1 MASSGSKQLGSIE
14 LKVNASD
21 LKDAVKP
28 QSPQAVPAVRKAAD
42 AETQWQRAVK
52 ALERVATTIRNP
64 SSIARTLATTASSPS
79 APPVPP
85 IPPIGGGTTAA
96 AGGAEGAG
104 AAAAAEGGAGAAAG
118 GLAAAAGPV
127 GVAIAAVAVL
137 GMAAKKTADA
147 MKALQEMTADA
158 VEKYRMLNPRL
169 AVAASIADVQRTLAD
184 LRSAQVRG
192 PSLAFAA
199 SGAAA
204 RDTAIA
210 RLGDLL
216 APVAYAVT
224 GALNY
229 GIATIAD
236 MVTKALGTMQ
246 AFFAGVIDV
255 LQQIALAVPGLSGI
269 AATLLA
275 IRANVSGIHASMPR
289 QFQAANQ
296 WALDDIA
303 AMSRPVDPAF
313 MRSKGVVR

>member
-52 ALERVATTIRNP
+52 ALERVAATIRNP
-64 SSIARTLATTASSPS
+64 SSIARTLAGSVPSPSSPPV
-79 APPVPP
+79 PPVPP
-85 IPPIGGGTTAA
+85 IGVGTAA